1 MFKLGKLSVRDGFIL
16 APMSGITNFPFRQL
30 VREQGCPLTFTEMLN
45 AEGLIRKP
53 SRLFLDQEDHP
64 VVVQLFGSDGE
75 VLAEAATIAET
86 LGADVVD
93 INMGCPAEQVV
104 KTGAGAALLRSPEK
118 VEHILDKVRKAIRI
132 PLTIKMRL
140 GWDRESI
147 VAVDLARRAEERGVD
162 GVTLHPR
169 TRVQG
174 FRGKPDWR
182 LIGEMK
188 EALTI
193 PVIGN
198 GDITSPQLATQL
210 RKETGCDGIMVG
222 RAALGNPWIFSHPR
236 PSEQEST
243 ATRPL
248 VFGEIERTILRHFTL
263 LEHSYG
269 TARAL
274 KEMRK
279 HIVGYTRGLPFHASF
294 RKAFMALTHREG
306 FFDVVRSYFEKL
318 NQPVSLR
325 SAGEDALEGSRCR
338 G

>member
-1 MFKLGKLSVRDGFIL
+1 VGKEALTSAKGGELKPIMFQLGKLSVRDGLIL

-30 VREQGCPLTFTEMLN
+30 VREQGCPLTFTEMLS
-45 AEGLIRKP
+45 ADGLIRKP
-53 SRLFLDQEDHP
+53 SLLLLDKEDHP

-75 VLAEAATIAET
+75 VLAEAATIAEA

-118 VEHILDKVRKAIRI
+118 VEEILGKVRKGIRI
-132 PLTIKMRL
+132 PLTIKMRS
-140 GWDRESI
+140 GWDRERI
-147 VAVDLARRAEERGVD
+147 VAVDLARRAQGRGVD
-162 GVTLHPR
+162 AVTLHPR
-169 TRVQG
+169 TKAQG

-198 GDITSPQLATQL
+198 GDITSLHLATQL
-210 RKETGCDGIMVG
+210 RKETGCDGVMVG
-222 RAALGNPWIFSHPR
+222 RAALGNPWFFSHPR

-243 ATRPL
+243 TTRALAP
-248 VFGEIERTILRHFTL
+248 GEIERTILRHFTL
-263 LEHSYG
+263 LEHTYG
-269 TARAL
+269 TTRAL

-279 HIVGYTRGLPFHASF
+279 HILGYTRGLPFHASF

-318 NQPVSLR
+318 T
-325 SAGEDALEGSRCR
+325 
-338 G
+338 